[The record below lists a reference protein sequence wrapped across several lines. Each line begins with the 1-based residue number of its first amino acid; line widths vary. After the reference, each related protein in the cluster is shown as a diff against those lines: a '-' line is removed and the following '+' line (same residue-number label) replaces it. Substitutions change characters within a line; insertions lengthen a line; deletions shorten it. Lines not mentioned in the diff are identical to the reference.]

1 VTYAEKIAP
10 ADRELDLSDPVDAWR
25 RVRALSPHIGARG
38 EVDGRRV
45 TVWEARLDD
54 GRFVP
59 LVVQPEGR
67 RRMTYDEF
75 RRGLR

>member
-1 VTYAEKIAP
+1 V
-10 ADRELDLSDPVDAWR
+10 
-25 RVRALSPHIGARG
+25 
-38 EVDGRRV
+38 
-45 TVWEARLDD
+45 VWEARLED
-54 GRFVP
+54 GAFVP